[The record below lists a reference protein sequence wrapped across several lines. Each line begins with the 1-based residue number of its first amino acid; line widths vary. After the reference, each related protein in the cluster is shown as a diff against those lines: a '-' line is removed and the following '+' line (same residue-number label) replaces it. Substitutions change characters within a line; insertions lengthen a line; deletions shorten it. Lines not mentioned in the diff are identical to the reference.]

1 MIEDILGINR
11 RNIEYVMAHNRRE
24 HFRLV
29 DDKLLTKRLLVEN
42 GIPCPGLYATA
53 TSLFELDGFLE
64 SVARRGAFALKPARG
79 FGGKGIAIVTDNDHR
94 GWRLADGS
102 LWGFD
107 EQVEHI
113 GAICYGVYSID
124 NAMDAAF
131 AEALIEPHEGLAAFS
146 AAGLPDIRL
155 IIYKGAPR
163 MAMIRAAT
171 RRSHGTANLH
181 AGGFA
186 VAVDLASGRTGRGW
200 DGAAALSEHPDTGA
214 PISGVRIPH
223 WDRVLSIA
231 GSLYDHFPLGYM
243 GADFAI
249 DKTVGPVVLEL
260 NARPGLEIQNVNGR
274 GLRRELT

>member
-1 MIEDILGINR
+1 MD
-11 RNIEYVMAHNRRE
+11 
-24 HFRLV
+24 
-29 DDKLLTKRLLVEN
+29 
-42 GIPCPGLYATA
+42 
-53 TSLFELDGFLE
+53 SFLE
-64 SVARRGAFALKPARG
+64 SLAARGAFALKPARG
-79 FGGKGIAIVTDNDHR
+79 FGGKGIVIVTGNDGS

-102 LWGFD
+102 RWGFD

-131 AEALIEPHEGLAAFS
+131 AEALIEPHEGLAAFA

-155 IIYKGAPR
+155 IIYQGEPR

-186 VAVDLASGRTGRGW
+186 VAVDLATGRTGRGW
-200 DGAAALSEHPDTGA
+200 DGKAALSNHPDTRA
-214 PISGVRIPH
+214 PISGIQIPY
-223 WDRVLSIA
+223 WDRILSIA
-231 GSLYDHFPLGYM
+231 SGLYEHFPLGYM

-249 DKTVGPVVLEL
+249 DKKVGPVVLEL

-274 GLRRELT
+274 GLRRELA